1 MELSAAWRYRDTG
14 RIYARYERGY
24 TVPDGL
30 MIADQAVVNGDRVYK
45 ITNAEDE
52 KYDMYEIGLRDKVAF
67 STVSVS
73 LWMSNT
79 NNQLYR
85 MYVRGLSDARTL
97 NLASD
102 APVGGWT
109 SASADDRQADAYR
122 IVFMA

>member
-1 MELSAAWRYRDTG
+1 
-14 RIYARYERGY
+14 
-24 TVPDGL
+24 
-30 MIADQAVVNGDRVYK
+30 MISDQAVVNGDKVYK
-45 ITNAEDE
+45 NTNAEDE

-97 NLASD
+97 NLLQT
-102 APVGGWT
+102 APLGADVSFSRR
-109 SASADDRQADAYR
+109 SAG
-122 IVFMA
+122 